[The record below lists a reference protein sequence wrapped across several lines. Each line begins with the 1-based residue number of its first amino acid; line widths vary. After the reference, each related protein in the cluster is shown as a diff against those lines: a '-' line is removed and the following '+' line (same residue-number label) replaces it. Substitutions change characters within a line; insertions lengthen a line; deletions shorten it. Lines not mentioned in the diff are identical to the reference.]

1 MTNDGARPRAERGW
15 GHVEL
20 SLATT
25 MPVMLSQIAAMFMM
39 MAVGAGCEKA
49 GFIPK
54 DGSKVLANITCYV
67 SLPAVIVRALA
78 IGYDPEVMG
87 NVASIT
93 LLAFVLVG
101 AGVVVAHLAYG
112 FNGERVSQL
121 GVIISNMGFV
131 GIPLVESVVGEEY
144 VVYASVLIAV
154 QTVIVWTYCIWWYTR
169 DASMVSAKKLFTNP
183 VIISIIAGA
192 LMFLFS
198 VKLAG
203 PFETVVDSIANL
215 NSGLGMLMLGIYL
228 AQSDLR
234 SLVATRSIYKA
245 SILKLVVVPLVSIAV
260 LTFWPLDVPCKLVA
274 LITIAAPCGA
284 TAAAFAQLFGGDY
297 RFGAGLSTASTLFS
311 LLTMPLMLTVA
322 MMLF

>member
-1 MTNDGARPRAERGW
+1 MD
-15 GHVEL
+15 L

-25 MPVMLSQIAAMFMM
+25 MPIMLSQIAAMFMM

-67 SLPAVIVRALA
+67 SLPAVIVRALD
-78 IGYDPEVMG
+78 IGYDPEVMS
-87 NVASIT
+87 NVVSVT
-93 LLAFVLVG
+93 LLSFVLMTACVI
-101 AGVVVAHLAYG
+101 VAHLAYG

-154 QTVIVWTYCIWWYTR
+154 QTVVVWTYCIWWYTR
-169 DASMVSAKKLFTNP
+169 DASMVSAKKLLTNP

-198 VKLAG
+198 IRLSG
-203 PFETVVDSIANL
+203 PLETTVDSIANL

-245 SILKLVVVPLVSIAV
+245 SLLKLVVVPLVSIAV
-260 LTFWPLDVPCKLVA
+260 LFFWPLDTPCKLTA
-274 LITIAAPCGA
+274 LMAIAAPCGA

-297 RFGAGLSTASTLFS
+297 RFGAGLSTISTLLS
-311 LLTMPLMLTVA
+311 LVTMPLMLMVGTT
-322 MMLF
+322 LL